1 MELTR
6 RAASWCAGGS
16 FVDVGG
22 DRIFV
27 REMAAARSAVGP
39 PLLFLHGYP
48 TSSYDYLRL
57 FELLPGR
64 RLLTFDFLGFGLSD
78 KPRNRVYS
86 LFRQADLAET
96 IAARC
101 FGDEPFVLVA
111 HDMATSVATELLARD
126 VEGRGRLPLSAVLL
140 LNGSMV
146 LDQASLTVS
155 QKILR
160 GPLGPTLARWSF
172 AALFRRQLSRI
183 FSADHPLSRE
193 EADDAWSLLA
203 HKGGNRILDR
213 LTYYLHERVRHR
225 DRWLGALRDWPGR
238 LELAWAMRDPVC
250 TSRVLDAVLALRP
263 NVPLTRFPTL
273 GHYPQLEDPAA
284 VAGVVRTLADSVGAA
299 RH

>member
-6 RAASWCAGGS
+6 RAAAWCSGGS
-16 FVDVGG
+16 FIDVSE

-27 REMAAARSAVGP
+27 REGPGGTSAVGP
-39 PLLFLHGYP
+39 SLLFLHGYP

-57 FELLPGR
+57 FDLLPGR

-78 KPRNRVYS
+78 KPPDRVYS
-86 LFRQADLAET
+86 LFRQADLVET
-96 IAARC
+96 IASRC
-101 FGDEPFVLVA
+101 FGDEPFILVA
-111 HDMATSVATELLARD
+111 HDMATSVATELLARA
-126 VEGRGRLPLSAVLL
+126 VEGRGRLALSAVLL

-160 GPLGPTLARWSF
+160 GPLGPTFARLSF
-172 AALFRRQLSRI
+172 PALFRAQLARI
-183 FSADHPLSRE
+183 FSADHPLTRD

-203 HKGGNRILDR
+203 HKQGNRILDR

-225 DRWLGALRDWPGR
+225 DRWLSALRDWPGR

-250 TSRVLDAVLALRP
+250 TARVLDAVRALRP
-263 NVPLTRFPTL
+263 HVPLTRFPTL
-273 GHYPQLEDPAA
+273 GHYPQLEDPSA
-284 VAGVVRTLADSVGAA
+284 VAGVVRMLADSVGAA
-299 RH
+299 RR